1 MMYTTHSKLKT
12 ITLFM
17 VIFLVIPAISFTNED
32 QTKPMS
38 PKNVIQYSCKDIM
51 KLDENTRVLAVTFLH
66 GYNLGKKGMTKFNR
80 AKLSDASYKFI
91 DYCKDHPKERALS
104 VIGRIV
110 K

>member
-17 VIFLVIPAISFTNED
+17 VIILVIPAISFTNED

-66 GYNLGKKGMTKFNR
+66 GYNLGEKGTTNFNR

-104 VIGRIV
+104 EIGRIV